1 MVQDDYRASLLHQID
16 LFQGVDLSEL
26 GLIARQMTEET
37 YDRDQVVFQEGDLGD
52 RLYVILVGTMRVYV
66 EREGKTITYA
76 LMQDGECFGE
86 MALIEDAP
94 RSATVRAEA
103 LSRCLTLSKQEFLA
117 LIGRHPNVA
126 LEIMKSLCQRLRHAN
141 TLMQ

>member
-66 EREGKTITYA
+66 EREGETITYA

-94 RSATVRAEA
+94 RSATR
-103 LSRCLTLSKQEFLA
+103 
-117 LIGRHPNVA
+117 IGSTKHIFPKR
-126 LEIMKSLCQRLRHAN
+126 N
-141 TLMQ
+141 T